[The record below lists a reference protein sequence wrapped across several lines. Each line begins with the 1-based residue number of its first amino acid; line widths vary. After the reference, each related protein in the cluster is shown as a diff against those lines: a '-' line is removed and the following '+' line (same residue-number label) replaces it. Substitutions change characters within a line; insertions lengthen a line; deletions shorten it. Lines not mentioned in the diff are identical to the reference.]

1 MTEKEKDGVR
11 WRVNNEELSEFLAR
25 RTFRGSPSLSPALL
39 LHAGA
44 RRNRIPIIVPL
55 SAVTLPIQQRREGYS
70 SRFDNDDKYGRTSK

>member
-55 SAVTLPIQQRREGYS
+55 SAVTFSPATGLCPH
-70 SRFDNDDKYGRTSK
+70 KRTRKFPPKRTN

>member
-55 SAVTLPIQQRREGYS
+55 SAVTTDMIQTGRNGCLHTVYIQREI
-70 SRFDNDDKYGRTSK
+70 